1 MRAQPDDKA
10 GVSIAPGKPGAEDL
24 PPPTQVRTIA
34 CLMLNGIGDIV
45 CVSPV
50 FEALKHRYPAARL
63 TIIMRSHLRGLVEGS
78 AFVDDVLFYET
89 ARPWQRIVSMAR
101 ANRRRFDLWVDLHV
115 PTFNT
120 MSSNRRDFLRNAW
133 LLRVARPRFAAAYAT
148 PELRS
153 LLSHPVPVPSERALR
168 TTSIV
173 RTTLD
178 IVTRGAAAR
187 FGKQVPVSATER
199 EWAERA
205 LAGGDALRIGLF
217 FGSRQ
222 SADLWPEG
230 RVLEFVAMLGTRL
243 PGAEIVLIGGEHESA
258 TASVLATALARA
270 GLRLHDFVCKASLGQ
285 TAALLARCTA
295 LVTTDSGPMHI
306 ADAMRVPMVAL
317 FSSKNYPAI
326 WCPVHARTE
335 LINHAVDCGP
345 CFRAAC
351 NIGNK
356 CMQMIEPTE
365 VLEAL
370 LRLLH
375 SARADVVPDTIATG
389 EAPDPRVPA
398 GG

>member
-1 MRAQPDDKA
+1 MRAQPGGKV
-10 GVSIAPGKPGAEDL
+10 GMSIAPGEPGTQDL
-24 PPPTQVRTIA
+24 PPATQVRTIA

-50 FEALKHRYPAARL
+50 FEALKRRYPAARL
-63 TIIMRSHLRGLVEGS
+63 TIIMRLHLRGLVEGS

-89 ARPWQRIVSMAR
+89 ARPWQRLVFLAR

-133 LLRVARPRFAAAYAT
+133 LLRVARPRFAVAYAT

-153 LLSHPVPVPSERALR
+153 LLSHPVPVPSAHDLR

-187 FGKQVPVSATER
+187 FGKHVPVTAIER

-205 LAGGDALRIGLF
+205 LPGGDTLRIGLF

-222 SADLWPEG
+222 PADLWPAG
-230 RVLEFVAMLGTRL
+230 KVLEFVAMLGTRL

-258 TASVLATALARA
+258 TASVLAAAVARA
-270 GLRLHDFVCKASLGQ
+270 GLRLHDFVCKVGLGQ
-285 TAALLARCTA
+285 TAALLARCT
-295 LVTTDSGPMHI
+295 VFVSTDSGPMHI
-306 ADAMRVPMVAL
+306 ADAMGVPMVAL

-326 WCPVHARTE
+326 WRPVHARTE

-345 CFRAAC
+345 CFRASC

-365 VLEAL
+365 VLDAL

-375 SARADVVPDTIATG
+375 FSRAAVATDTVATG
-389 EAPDPRVPA
+389 EERVPRA
-398 GG
+398 LPGG